1 MYNEIRPEDWIRAQ
15 YGYEAVD
22 LPKVIGIKYVGDEAS
37 GTVETAATT
46 GDITLKHGALS
57 SEAADTTVGSSG
69 VLDLTTYDTV
79 QAVIAAIN
87 LSANW
92 EAWAIDFPGDY
103 DTNISAGNGIFPTTA
118 ATQAKVADG
127 MSLVM
132 DTSLKTAEDYPV
144 GITLNGP
151 STHFHG
157 TDVGVVHEI
166 IKINAN
172 VTFGGASSGLYIY
185 SCDDRLGTKTQIW
198 HRALV
203 SATATEY
210 YSDGE
215 PIISVD
221 GHRLVVMAKDASG
234 AITSPS
240 LLIEAR
246 SYVRFPVARKSKLWG
261 SHSI

>member
-1 MYNEIRPEDWIRAQ
+1 MFDRIRPEDWTYAQ

-22 LPKVIGIKYVGDEAS
+22 LPKVIGVKYVGDEES
-37 GTVETAATT
+37 GTIETAATT
-46 GDITLKHGALS
+46 GDITAKHGALS

-69 VLDLTTYDTV
+69 VLDLTTYTTV
-79 QAVIAAIN
+79 ESIIRAFN
-87 LSANW
+87 LSDNW

-103 DTNISAGNGIFPTTA
+103 LTNISAGNGIFPTTS
-118 ATQAKVADG
+118 ATQCKVAAG
-127 MSLVM
+127 VSLVM

-144 GITLNGP
+144 GITFNGP
-151 STHFHG
+151 STNFHG
-157 TDVGVVHEI
+157 TDVGVLHQI

-172 VTFGGASSGLYIY
+172 VTFGGATDGLYIY

-203 SATATEY
+203 SATATEF
-210 YSDGE
+210 YSNGE

-221 GHRLVVMAKDASG
+221 GSRIVVMAKDASG

-246 SYVRFPVARKSKLWG
+246 SYAHTPVARKSKLW
-261 SHSI
+261 STLSI